1 MVRKALI
8 ILWIIWFIPMLLYII
23 WKRGDWYLFIIPPVI
38 ITIISLC
45 ISIFSEM
52 IGIMAIIVI
61 HTSLIALFIVRMK
74 K

>member
-1 MVRKALI
+1 MSKALI

-23 WKRGDWYLFIIPPVI
+23 WKRCDWYLFIIPPVI

>member
-1 MVRKALI
+1 MDYLVYTNVTI
-8 ILWIIWFIPMLLYII
+8 YHMET
-23 WKRGDWYLFIIPPVI
+23 RGLVFVYYTTSNNNNYFLMHIH
-38 ITIISLC
+38 
-45 ISIFSEM
+45 FSEM